1 MKRNILIKKYKKMLI
16 ILGCIII
23 LIILSIIG
31 CFIIIKNKKI
41 NENVIKHNEINDK
54 KETQIYNTSIEES
67 TINLGESNN
76 IVDINVTPENTSK
89 PEETQ
94 APKETTKP
102 SESTKP
108 STSTS
113 PSTSPSSKPSTS
125 PTTSTK
131 PKETTKP
138 SESTKPSTTPS
149 PSTTPKEE
157 KEEPKHEPF
166 SESKR
171 VRNTKMEQTIINAI
185 NEQIATVDIDAMNK
199 EYDWNETRGKAVAN
213 IKAKTEGNHYFTFR
227 SAKQIKAMINA
238 GGLGAWATDTY
249 YVYC

>member
-94 APKETTKP
+94 A
-102 SESTKP
+102 
-108 STSTS
+108 
-113 PSTSPSSKPSTS
+113 
-125 PTTSTK
+125 

-249 YVYC
+249 YVYCEDVYLWDSEGKEDHLFHTNCYVLDVTTGHSF